1 MNFIEKYIFEQFK
14 LVANKYEEIQI
25 EKKIHFSDE
34 ALLAYNA
41 EYLSM
46 TCFGTAESDLLEK
59 DIDFQKY
66 ISYMIEIEKIL
77 LEVKLL
83 FKISVSKIN
92 NKVDLERLANIID
105 SYNSNLGFYELF
117 KEIN

>member
-1 MNFIEKYIFEQFK
+1 
-14 LVANKYEEIQI
+14 
-25 EKKIHFSDE
+25 
-34 ALLAYNA
+34 
-41 EYLSM
+41 M

-59 DIDFQKY
+59 DTDFQKY

-83 FKISVSKIN
+83 FKIS
-92 NKVDLERLANIID
+92 NKVDLERLVNIID